1 MTLCLKDLC
10 HFINFSDLKEDTA
23 KKEPLLVVAV
33 DWLVVVVVDKEEAML
48 VELK

>member
-1 MTLCLKDLC
+1 MKDLC

-23 KKEPLLVVAV
+23 KKEPLLGVAV
-33 DWLVVVVVDKEEAML
+33 DWLVVEKEEAML